1 MHKGAVGDCWKKA
14 SAVVP
19 DKLIVTFPE
28 KMLSKLGSCEYKFF
42 GSELSL
48 KQIVIR
54 TEKFPST

>member
-42 GSELSL
+42 GSE
-48 KQIVIR
+48 
-54 TEKFPST
+54 